1 MDPGPWLE
9 IVGVVQDLE
18 ASVLDA
24 EWAAPMIFYPVGP
37 GDLQSANLLIR
48 VRNGDVDGFAPRV
61 REITAALDPELRLES
76 LGNLATMGNARLFA
90 TMVSVLILVL
100 ASVLLLSAAGI
111 HALISLAVTR
121 RRREIAIRRALGGHT
136 PRLLAT
142 IFSRAAWQLG
152 LGGIL
157 GSLAR
162 GALLGSGRT
171 GPDAA
176 ILLGGIVFQ
185 SLAATAKATCRG
197 GD

>member
-1 MDPGPWLE
+1 
-9 IVGVVQDLE
+9 
-18 ASVLDA
+18 
-24 EWAAPMIFYPVGP
+24 MIFYPVGP

-121 RRREIAIRRALGGHT
+121 RRREIAIRRALGGHA
-136 PRLLAT
+136 RLASWRPT
-142 IFSRAAWQLG
+142 FRAPPG
-152 LGGIL
+152 N
-157 GSLAR
+157 S
-162 GALLGSGRT
+162 GSGESSARWPVVRSWAVDGRGRT
-171 GPDAA
+171 RRSCW
-176 ILLGGIVFQ
+176 VE
-185 SLAATAKATCRG
+185 SSC
-197 GD
+197 